1 MSGAARGAKR
11 RKTRVVG
18 GDAAARGGDDEVES
32 GDCATNLLC
41 ALPLALQEH
50 IASLLDHDSLF
61 QCAFVCKAWRDT
73 LTKDLEGVTSEVWRT
88 RLAEYVDANIDKL
101 CDLDKDAARKP
112 GGSFVPNPMSEEDW
126 NSEGRRKVRRYYA
139 PLLAARTMCQPPES
153 GEEKHFMHV
162 HSGLTPV
169 KVSSTENDDERS
181 R

>member
-1 MSGAARGAKR
+1 MAPKR
-11 RKTRVVG
+11 KRKPR
-18 GDAAARGGDDEVES
+18 AERKRDDDDS
-32 GDCATNLLC
+32 GDEAAPSTSTSNVGLEH
-41 ALPLALQEH
+41 LPAGVLDL
-50 IASLLDHDSLF
+50 ILRRLDHDSLF

-139 PLLAARTMCQPPES
+139 PLLT
-153 GEEKHFMHV
+153 
-162 HSGLTPV
+162 
-169 KVSSTENDDERS
+169 
-181 R
+181 